1 MEIQALEA
9 VRTELDVFAKDFESC
24 IKTRPSRKHFA
35 RYLEGQLSNLQR
47 KNAEAIA
54 ELAGIPPRTMQQFLA
69 TYRWDEQAMVECLQR
84 RIAERHG
91 HPEAIGL
98 IDETSFPKKGRR
110 TPGVKRQH
118 CGATGKTDNCAVT
131 VHLGYVADDFHAL
144 LDGDIYVP
152 QDWLEDVERCEQA
165 GIPDSLPFR
174 TKPEIA
180 LEQLV
185 AASERGVAMRYLCA
199 DEAYGRSHNFRLGV
213 QDLGITYAVE
223 IPSNLVGWLASRG
236 TDSQPRR
243 VDRLWERGGPA
254 WERWHVK
261 DLQKGPSVW
270 EVRAVRFHPREEKV
284 AGDEQW
290 LIIAR
295 NVMKPKQVKYFLCN
309 AQADAELGEMLRVAF
324 CRWHIERLFREGK
337 NEIGMDHFEGRIY
350 QGWQRHLVLTSLSL
364 LFLSEQ
370 RQRLREAGEPFS
382 VEQIRDVVEVQL
394 DSEMPRTEVRR
405 QLGKVLRRIRYHQ
418 RRNATASRSHTKT
431 SLRRLAAAGVDLSAI
446 RKCPG
451 ASQNLALPY

>member
-1 MEIQALEA
+1 VEIQALEA
-9 VRTELDVFAKDFESC
+9 VRLELDLFTQDFEEC

-35 RYLEGQLSNLQR
+35 RYLAGQLSGLQR
-47 KNAEAIA
+47 KNAESIA

-69 TYRWDEQAMVECLQR
+69 TYCWDEQAMIDCLQK

-91 HPEAIGL
+91 HSEAIGL
-98 IDETSFPKKGRR
+98 IDETSFPKKGMR

-144 LDGDIYVP
+144 LDGDIYLP
-152 QDWLEDVERCEQA
+152 EDWLEDEGRCEEA
-165 GIPDSLPFR
+165 GVPDALPFR

-180 LEQLV
+180 LQQLE
-185 AASERGVAMRYLCA
+185 AASERGVAMRWLCA
-199 DEAYGRSHNFRLGV
+199 DEAYGRAHTFRLGV

-223 IPSNLVGWLASRG
+223 IPCNLMGWLASRG
-236 TDSQPRR
+236 TDSEPRR
-243 VDRLWERGGPA
+243 VDRLWKRGGPS
-254 WERWHVK
+254 WETWHVK
-261 DLQKGPSVW
+261 NLQKGPSVW
-270 EVRAVRFHPREEKV
+270 EARAARFHPREEKV

-309 AQADAELGEMLRVAF
+309 AEEGTELGEMLRVAF
-324 CRWHIERLFREGK
+324 LRWHIERLFREGK
-337 NEIGMDHFEGRIY
+337 NETGMDHFEGRIY
-350 QGWQRHLVLTSLSL
+350 QGWKRHLVLTSLSL

-370 RQRLREAGEPFS
+370 RQRLQEAGEPFS
-382 VEQIRDVVEVQL
+382 VEQVRDVVEVQL
-394 DSEMPRTEVRR
+394 DPEMPRTEVRR
-405 QLGKVLRRIRYHQ
+405 QLGKVLTRIQYHQ
-418 RRNATASRSHTKT
+418 RRNATARRSHTKT
-431 SLRRLAAAGVDLSAI
+431 SLERLAEAGVDLSAV

-451 ASQNLALPY
+451 VM

>member
-9 VRTELDVFAKDFESC
+9 VRSELDLFAQDFEEC
-24 IKTRPSRKHFA
+24 IKTRPSREHFA
-35 RYLEGQLSNLQR
+35 RYLAGQLSSLPR
-47 KNAEAIA
+47 KNAESIA

-69 TYRWDEQAMVECLQR
+69 TYRWDEEAMIDCLQA
-84 RIAERHG
+84 RIAERHA

-98 IDETSFPKKGRR
+98 IDETSFPKKGGR

-118 CGATGKTDNCAVT
+118 CGATGKTDNCAVS

-144 LDGDIYVP
+144 LDGDTYLP
-152 QDWLEDVERCEQA
+152 ENWLEDEDRCEEA
-165 GIPDSLPFR
+165 GIPSSLPFR

-180 LEQLV
+180 LEQLE
-185 AASERGVAMRYLCA
+185 AASERGVAMMWLCA
-199 DEAYGRSHNFRLGV
+199 DEAYGRSHTFRLGV

-223 IPSNLVGWLASRG
+223 IPSNLTGWLASRG
-236 TDSQPRR
+236 TDSEPRR
-243 VDRLWERGGPA
+243 VDRLWKRGGPA
-254 WERWHVK
+254 WETWHIK

-270 EVRAVRFHPREEKV
+270 EVRAVRFHPREEQV

-295 NVMKPKQVKYFLCN
+295 NVMKPKRTKYFLCN
-309 AQADAELGEMLRVAF
+309 AEEDTGLGEMLRVAF
-324 CRWHIERLFREGK
+324 FRWHIERLFREGK
-337 NEIGMDHFEGRIY
+337 NETGMDHFEGRIY
-350 QGWQRHLVLTSLSL
+350 QGWKRHLVLTSLSL

-382 VEQIRDVVEVQL
+382 VEQVRDVVEVQL
-394 DSEMPRTEVRR
+394 DPEMPRAEVRR
-405 QLGKVLRRIRYHQ
+405 QLGKVLAHIQYHQ
-418 RRNATASRSHTKT
+418 RRNATARRSHTKT
-431 SLRRLAAAGVDLSAI
+431 SLKRLAEAGVDISTV

-451 ASQNLALPY
+451 VT